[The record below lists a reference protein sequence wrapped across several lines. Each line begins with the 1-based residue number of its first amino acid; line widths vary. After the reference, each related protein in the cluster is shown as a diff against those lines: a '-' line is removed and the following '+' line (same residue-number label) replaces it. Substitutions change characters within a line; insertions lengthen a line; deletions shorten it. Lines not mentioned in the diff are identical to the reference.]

1 MAKITYDNKSTL
13 NPQPSVADVNKVTSG
28 DMNEIKSVVNT
39 NYGEVG
45 NITNLTTPD
54 KTSIVNAINSMQGI
68 ILWAN
73 ENPTTAFGSK
83 TISLSTSNYD
93 ILEVFYVTH
102 VSNERN
108 MKSIRLVKGFD
119 GNLTA
124 IPRAGGEYTREF
136 NRVSDTSYTF
146 STGYTYTS
154 YMGGK
159 TPTQNVCLPLY
170 VIGYNTGLF

>member
-1 MAKITYDNKSTL
+1 MF
-13 NPQPSVADVNKVTSG
+13 
-28 DMNEIKSVVNT
+28 NT
-39 NYGEVG
+39 K
-45 NITNLTTPD
+45 LTGTRL
-54 KTSIVNAINSMQGI
+54 
-68 ILWAN
+68 LWIN

-83 TISLSTSNYD
+83 TISLSSSDYD

-108 MKSIRLVKGFD
+108 MQSIRLIKGFD
-119 GNLTA
+119 GNLA
-124 IPRAGGEYTREF
+124 VIPKAGGEFSREF

-159 TPTQNVCLPLY
+159 TATQNVCLPLY
-170 VIGYNTGLF
+170 VVGYKTGII

>member
-68 ILWAN
+68 ILWTN
-73 ENPTTAFGSK
+73 PNPTSYFSGQN
-83 TISLSTSNYD
+83 ISLSSSDYD

-108 MKSIRLVKGFD
+108 IQSIRLIKGFD
-119 GNLTA
+119 GNLTV
-124 IPRAGGEYTREF
+124 IPKAGGEFTREF

-159 TPTQNVCLPLY
+159 TATANVCVPLY